1 MGKNTWLLLR
11 GLTRESRHWGPFADK
26 FAHALPDSRVLAL
39 DLPGNGQLNKQPS
52 PMSVQGMVAHCRAE
66 LARQH
71 IAPPYQVLA
80 MSLGAMVAVAWAH
93 EYPKEIAANVLINTS
108 MRPFSPFHQRLLP
121 VNYGAL
127 LKLVVSGATPEDWE
141 RTILR
146 ITSNHAVDDV
156 LPIWLELRRQCP
168 VSRSNALRQLLA
180 AARFRACVTKPAAAT
195 LVLASVL
202 DHLVCVECSKALAK
216 AWQCT
221 LSLHPSAGH
230 DLPLDDG
237 QWVIAKVLE
246 SQIGGFK

>member
-1 MGKNTWLLLR
+1 
-11 GLTRESRHWGPFADK
+11 
-26 FAHALPDSRVLAL
+26 
-39 DLPGNGQLNKQPS
+39 
-52 PMSVQGMVAHCRAE
+52 MSVQGMVAHCRAE

-71 IAPPYQVLA
+71 FSPPYRVLA

-93 EYPKEIAANVLINTS
+93 EYPQEIAANVLINTS
-108 MRPFSPFHQRLLP
+108 MRPFSTIDQRLLP

-127 LKLVVSGATPEDWE
+127 LKLIVSGATPEDWE

-168 VSRSNALRQLLA
+168 VSRVNALRQLVA
-180 AARFRACVTKPAAAT
+180 AARFRASVAKPAAAT
-195 LVLASVL
+195 LVLASAL
-202 DHLVCVECSKALAK
+202 DHLVSVECSKALVR
-216 AWQCT
+216 AWHCT

-246 SQIGGFK
+246 WQIGGFK